1 MGRLCYPI
9 PVAGTDTDL
18 GLCTPE
24 DASVGNV
31 PFTDGAPSNASMSMN
46 RFPYLA
52 LPLAGS
58 E

>member
-9 PVAGTDTDL
+9 PVNGEDTDL
-18 GLCTPE
+18 GLCTEE

-31 PFTDGAPSNASMSMN
+31 PFTDGAPVDASMTDAS
-46 RFPYLA
+46 FPYLKT
-52 LPLAGS
+52 PIAGS

>member
-1 MGRLCYPI
+1 MLPS

-24 DASVGNV
+24 DASVDNV
-31 PFTDGAPSNASMSMN
+31 PFTDGAPSKASMLMN
-46 RFPYLA
+46 GFPYFA

-58 E
+58 R